1 MQADTSIK
9 SLLEDVEGVVRFLL
23 KHLPTE
29 IIKSLSDVMMPI
41 LFTRIKEQWLDS
53 AVPSSL
59 DDMGEYQK
67 TLVQVNDF
75 AAKLESLNWPTAD
88 GFYDWVS
95 NAHRIWLSKRKETAL
110 DWTRNQLA
118 LGRSHFPF
126 QEYYLCFNP
135 SDELATTCNVFRAI
149 GKF

>member
-1 MQADTSIK
+1 
-9 SLLEDVEGVVRFLL
+9 
-23 KHLPTE
+23 
-29 IIKSLSDVMMPI
+29 MMPV

-67 TLVQVNDF
+67 SLRQVNDF
-75 AAKLESLNWPTAD
+75 AAKLELLNWPTAD

-95 NAHRIWLSKRKETAL
+95 NAHRIWLLKRKETSL

-118 LGRSHFPF
+118 LGMYQF
-126 QEYYLCFNP
+126 
-135 SDELATTCNVFRAI
+135 TCQTFI
-149 GKF
+149 FYI

>member
-1 MQADTSIK
+1 
-9 SLLEDVEGVVRFLL
+9 
-23 KHLPTE
+23 
-29 IIKSLSDVMMPI
+29 MMPI

-67 TLVQVNDF
+67 TLVQVHDF
-75 AAKLESLNWPTAD
+75 AAILESLDWPAAD

-95 NAHRIWLSKRKETAL
+95 NAHRIWLVKRKETTL

-118 LGRSHFPF
+118 LGRTPF
-126 QEYYLCFNP
+126 SPGFLPYFESSSAYFLRRIASKSNMSRLITFVHY
-135 SDELATTCNVFRAI
+135 
-149 GKF
+149 